1 MPAGTLFVGNLS
13 YFCTEADLLPL
24 FEVCGVV
31 NSIIIR
37 RTKMNEMLYYGFV
50 QMETL
55 EQAEHAIDRL
65 DGQKLMG
72 RRLR

>member
-1 MPAGTLFVGNLS
+1 
-13 YFCTEADLLPL
+13 
-24 FEVCGVV
+24 
-31 NSIIIR
+31 
-37 RTKMNEMLYYGFV
+37 MNEMLYYGFV